1 MLGPGEIFTLLFVM
15 LGPLK
20 ILGPFA
26 QRTRGLDD
34 AAVRR
39 IAVWS
44 FAVATVAVVVGS
56 LLGRTL
62 VAKWNVSNGALLIAG
77 SLVFLLVALNQLLEQ
92 YQPANPAPPEPLPA
106 SPLAAARQLVFPIV
120 LTPYGIAA
128 VIAML
133 SATSDAQRITMI
145 LSLVVVVMILDL
157 IAMLFAR
164 KILTGATVII
174 LQVIGAVLA
183 VMQVALSV
191 QLILDGLRVAG
202 IITATSP

>member
-34 AAVRR
+34 GAVRQ
-39 IAVWS
+39 IALWS
-44 FAVATVAVVVGS
+44 FAVATVAVVGGS
-56 LLGRTL
+56 LLGRFL
-62 VAKWNVSNGALLIAG
+62 AANWNISRGALMLAG
-77 SLVFLLVALNQLLEQ
+77 GLVFLLVALSQLLEQ
-92 YQPANPAPPEPLPA
+92 YQPANQAQPEPLPS

-128 VIAML
+128 VIAIV
-133 SATSDAQRITMI
+133 SGTSDVQRITI
-145 LSLVVVVMILDL
+145 VLGLVVAIMVLDL
-157 IAMLFAR
+157 LAMLFAR

-174 LQVIGAVLA
+174 LQLLGAVLA
-183 VMQVALSV
+183 VLQVALSV
-191 QLILDGLRVAG
+191 QLILEGLRVAG
-202 IITATSP
+202 IIAGAS